1 MNVPDLDRME
11 DLTRRYARY
20 SQGAAGL
27 GAVLGGLAFLFQGG
41 LLFGY
46 GFGHF
51 LRHAC
56 NCPIR
61 SLWKFFLR
69 NELPPPLWMQIELVA
84 LPLVWWAARVALH
97 RWATRTIG
105 EVQEQRT
112 GFRLAWKRLDV
123 LSGLIGGP
131 ALMIFFSLRKVLDG
145 HPTAWTPFIL
155 GLLLLVLQPVVTW
168 TQRRSYA
175 AEDFG
180 AGVSLFLAGSFTLNY
195 GIGPSVALLVP
206 AYLVLVIGFFFT
218 GLWQHWHFRKVRQ
231 ELAPLEVP
239 E

>member
-1 MNVPDLDRME
+1 MNPPDLERME

-27 GAVLGGLAFLFQGG
+27 GAVLGGLAFSFQGG

-46 GFGHF
+46 GLAEF

-56 NCPIR
+56 NCPTR

-69 NELPPPLWMQIELVA
+69 NEMPPPLWMQLELVA
-84 LPLVWWAARVALH
+84 LPLAWWAARVALH

-105 EVQEQRT
+105 EVQEQRM

-131 ALMIFFSLRKVLDG
+131 ALVILFSVRKALEG
-145 HPTAWTPFIL
+145 LPKSLTPFVL
-155 GLLLLVLQPVVTW
+155 GLLLLALHPIVTW

-175 AEDFG
+175 SEDFG
-180 AGVSLFLAGSFTLNY
+180 AGMCLFLAASFTLNY
-195 GIGPSVALLVP
+195 GIGPSVALMVP
-206 AYLVLVIGFFFT
+206 PYLACAIAFFFR
-218 GLWQHWHFRKVRQ
+218 GLWQHWQFRKVSK
-231 ELAPLEVP
+231 ELAALEVP

>member
-1 MNVPDLDRME
+1 MNSPDLERME

-27 GAVLGGLAFLFQGG
+27 GGVLGGLALLFQGG
-41 LLFGY
+41 LLFGH
-46 GFGHF
+46 GLGHF
-51 LRHAC
+51 MRHVC
-56 NCPIR
+56 HCPTR

-69 NELPPPLWMQIELVA
+69 NELPAPLWLQLELVA
-84 LPLVWWAARVALH
+84 LPLAWWAARVALH
-97 RWATRTIG
+97 RWATRTMG

-131 ALMIFFSLRKVLDG
+131 ALVIIFSLRKVLDG
-145 HPTAWTPFIL
+145 HPTGWSPFVL
-155 GLLLLVLQPVVTW
+155 GLVLLVLQPVVTW

-175 AEDFG
+175 AEDLG
-180 AGVSLFLAGSFTLNY
+180 AGMSLFLAGSFALNY

-206 AYLVLVIGFFFT
+206 AYLVLAIAFLFT
-218 GLWQHWHFRKVRQ
+218 GLWQH
-231 ELAPLEVP
+231 
-239 E
+239 

>member
-1 MNVPDLDRME
+1 MTTPDLDRME

-46 GFGHF
+46 GLGHF
-51 LRHAC
+51 LGHAC
-56 NCPIR
+56 NCPTR
-61 SLWKFFLR
+61 GLWKFFLR

-84 LPLVWWAARVALH
+84 LPLAWWAARVALH
-97 RWATRTIG
+97 RWATRTMG

-123 LSGLIGGP
+123 ICGLAAGP
-131 ALMIFFSLRKVLDG
+131 AMLIFFSVPKAMLGLPTTWLPFVLG
-145 HPTAWTPFIL
+145 SF
-155 GLLLLVLQPVVTW
+155 LLLLAPVVAW

-175 AEDFG
+175 SEDLG
-180 AGVSLFLAGSFTLNY
+180 AGQLLFLAAAMTLNI
-195 GIGPSVALLVP
+195 GIGPSVAITVP
-206 AYLVLVIGFFFT
+206 LFLALSIGYFFT

-231 ELAPLEVP
+231 ELAALAAP